1 MNIRSKKGFTL
12 VEIMIVVVIIG
23 LLAAMAI
30 PAFQKVRRTTTK
42 STMANDG
49 KQLAGAAQSYFL
61 EFSVTTAAVTELI
74 NTEAIGTDSKFLRGL
89 SKGVGFA
96 TSTANLVSG
105 TTFALTHA
113 NFGTLSVFVDTGKTQ
128 AETINQ

>member
-61 EFSVTTAAVTELI
+61 EFSVTTANFTDLCNTAVTG
-74 NTEAIGTDSKFLRGL
+74 TESKFLRGL
-89 SKGVGFA
+89 SKGVSIGDA
-96 TSTANLVSG
+96 NAITSGS
-105 TTFALTHA
+105 TFALMHA
-113 NFGTLSVFVDTGKTQ
+113 NFGTLSVFVDTGKTSTEQ
-128 AETINQ
+128 VLQ

>member
-30 PAFQKVRRTTTK
+30 PAFAKVRRSTTK

-49 KQLAGAAQSYFL
+49 SKLAGAAQVYFL
-61 EFSVTTAAVTELI
+61 ENSVSTCASASLMDPTA
-74 NTEAIGTDSKFLRGL
+74 GTDSKFLRSL
-89 SKGVGFA
+89 SKGV
-96 TSTANLVSG
+96 TCTTANIVAG
-105 TTFALTHA
+105 GDIVLTNA
-113 NFGTLSVFVDTGKTQ
+113 NFGSLTIAVDTGKTT
-128 AETINQ
+128 AEVVSQ

>member
-23 LLAAMAI
+23 LLAAMSI

-61 EFSVTTAAVTELI
+61 EFSVTTAAISDLI
-74 NTEAIGTDSKFLRGL
+74 NTDVTGTDSKFLRGL
-89 SKGVGFA
+89 SKGVSTVETVI
-96 TSTANLVSG
+96 TSGETFNLR
-105 TTFALTHA
+105 HA
-113 NFGTLSVFVDTGKTQ
+113 NFGTVSVFVDTGKT
-128 AETINQ
+128 AYETVDQ